1 MSESRD
7 PAFERAFVAM
17 RYFLGVRGPSLA
29 EPLGAPARA
38 AAELAAALEDED
50 RSRRAERLASEV
62 GLVAR
67 ALEGRSYR

>member
-1 MSESRD
+1 MSEARD

-17 RYFLGVRGPSLA
+17 RYFLGVRGAGLA
-29 EPLGAPARA
+29 EPLGAPSRAAEELARA
-38 AAELAAALEDED
+38 LQDED

-62 GLVAR
+62 GHVAR